1 MKNIDQRIQ
10 NCSKTVKK
18 TSKSI
23 LANEKLGYYF
33 AEALKM
39 FESAKAED
47 TTKGMQYKYIEKQNK
62 GMVIKEKIK
71 L

>member
-1 MKNIDQRIQ
+1 
-10 NCSKTVKK
+10 
-18 TSKSI
+18 
-23 LANEKLGYYF
+23 
-33 AEALKM
+33 M